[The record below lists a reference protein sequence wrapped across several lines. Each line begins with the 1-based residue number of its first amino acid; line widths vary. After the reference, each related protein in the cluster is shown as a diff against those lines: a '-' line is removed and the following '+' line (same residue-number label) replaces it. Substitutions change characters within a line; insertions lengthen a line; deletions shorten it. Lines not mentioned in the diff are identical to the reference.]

1 MLSRSLSRII
11 ISQDRH
17 ELFVTIG
24 SYIGSYVQFVK
35 GTQGKYPDYLQLQEY
50 IPWKISSQNNMRHVA
65 LIMVAFCIA
74 REDDREDR
82 EDPMEDV

>member
-1 MLSRSLSRII
+1 
-11 ISQDRH
+11 
-17 ELFVTIG
+17 
-24 SYIGSYVQFVK
+24 VK